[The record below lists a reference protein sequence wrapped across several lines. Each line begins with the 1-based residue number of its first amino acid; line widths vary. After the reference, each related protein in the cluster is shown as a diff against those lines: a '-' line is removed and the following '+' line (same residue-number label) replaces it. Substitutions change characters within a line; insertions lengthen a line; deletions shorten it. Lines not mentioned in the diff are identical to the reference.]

1 MAYGKKNVISTDLSK
16 LIFGLLGEPGIGKTT
31 TIYQMAEKEFG
42 EDGYLLLDVG
52 SEWGSEYIN
61 GVVAEQTET
70 FKKFMEVT
78 NDIIKNKDTEYP
90 NLKVVIID
98 TIDSLFEI
106 GEPYL
111 VKLYNQEHMGEK
123 SFIPAKTIN
132 AAEGGFMH
140 GQDRLIEIVINQLV
154 KLRKAGVGFWYTG
167 HVKRRSND
175 DAFSGESYDMI
186 TTNMSQRYF
195 AAIRNKSHA
204 IGIAYIDRT
213 LTKQEIGKE
222 NPVTKEKKTI
232 TRVVSESRK
241 VKFRDDSYT
250 ADSKSR
256 LEYIVDEVSLSADEI
271 LKALKDAITAGSA
284 PTKAKKLPTK
294 AKEET
299 FEEHVTVTEDE
310 AEELRDIGAVILG
323 DEEPESHEV
332 ETAPWDDDT
341 DEEIDLFDEDNED
354 DEEPFDEEVAKA
366 TIRPAFKNAD
376 AETKKIIKGILNG
389 AKLADVHDEK
399 TLKAILEALA

>member
-111 VKLYNQEHMGEK
+111 VKLYNQEHIGEK
-123 SFIPAKTIN
+123 GFIPAKTIN

-256 LEYIVDEVSLSADEI
+256 LEYIVNEVSLSADEI
-271 LKALKDAITAGSA
+271 LKALKDAITAGSTH
-284 PTKAKKLPTK
+284 TKAKKLPTK

-332 ETAPWDDDT
+332 ETAPWDE
-341 DEEIDLFDEDNED
+341 DEELDLFDEDDSIED
-354 DEEPFDEEVAKA
+354 ETFDEEAVKKAIRAKNK
-366 TIRPAFKNAD
+366 TAD
-376 AETKKIIKGILNG
+376 AATKKKVLELRGETLLN
-389 AKLADVHDEK
+389 DIHDEK
-399 TLKAILEALA
+399 LLKEILKALA

>member
-271 LKALKDAITAGSA
+271 LKALKDAITAGSTH
-284 PTKAKKLPTK
+284 TKAKKLPTK

-323 DEEPESHEV
+323 DEESESHEV
-332 ETAPWDDDT
+332 ETAPWDE
-341 DEEIDLFDEDNED
+341 DEELDLFDEDDSIED
-354 DEEPFDEEVAKA
+354 ETFDEEAVKKAIRAKNK
-366 TIRPAFKNAD
+366 TAD
-376 AETKKIIKGILNG
+376 AATKKKVLELRGETLLN
-389 AKLADVHDEK
+389 DIHDEK
-399 TLKAILEALA
+399 LLKEMLKALA

>member
-271 LKALKDAITAGSA
+271 LKALKDAITAGST
-284 PTKAKKLPTK
+284 PTKVKKLPTK

-341 DEEIDLFDEDNED
+341 DEEVDLFDEDNED
-354 DEEPFDEEVAKA
+354 DEGAFDENAAKA
-366 TIRPAFKNAD
+366 IIRPAFKVAD

-389 AKLADVHDEK
+389 AKLADVHDEN

>member
-123 SFIPAKTIN
+123 GFIPAKTIN

-271 LKALKDAITAGSA
+271 LKALKDAITSGGA
-284 PTKAKKLPTK
+284 PTKAKKLPAK

-299 FEEHVTVTEDE
+299 FEEHVTVTEDK

-332 ETAPWDDDT
+332 ETAPWDEDT

-354 DEEPFDEEVAKA
+354 DEEPFDENAAKA
-366 TIRPAFKNAD
+366 AIRPAFKNAD
-376 AETKKIIKGILNG
+376 AETKKAIKGILNG
-389 AKLADVHDEK
+389 AKLADVHDEN
-399 TLKAILEALA
+399 TLKAILDALA

>member
-111 VKLYNQEHMGEK
+111 VKLYNQEHIGEK

-271 LKALKDAITAGSA
+271 LKALKDAITAGST

-294 AKEET
+294 SKEET

-332 ETAPWDDDT
+332 ETAPWDKDT

-366 TIRPAFKNAD
+366 TIRPAFKAAD

-399 TLKAILEALA
+399 TLKAILKALA

>member
-123 SFIPAKTIN
+123 GFIPAKTIN

-140 GQDRLIEIVINQLV
+140 GQDRLIEIVIN
-154 KLRKAGVGFWYTG
+154 
-167 HVKRRSND
+167 
-175 DAFSGESYDMI
+175 I
-186 TTNMSQRYF
+186 
-195 AAIRNKSHA
+195 
-204 IGIAYIDRT
+204 
-213 LTKQEIGKE
+213 
-222 NPVTKEKKTI
+222 
-232 TRVVSESRK
+232 
-241 VKFRDDSYT
+241 
-250 ADSKSR
+250 
-256 LEYIVDEVSLSADEI
+256 
-271 LKALKDAITAGSA
+271 
-284 PTKAKKLPTK
+284 
-294 AKEET
+294 
-299 FEEHVTVTEDE
+299 
-310 AEELRDIGAVILG
+310 
-323 DEEPESHEV
+323 
-332 ETAPWDDDT
+332 
-341 DEEIDLFDEDNED
+341 
-354 DEEPFDEEVAKA
+354 
-366 TIRPAFKNAD
+366 
-376 AETKKIIKGILNG
+376 
-389 AKLADVHDEK
+389 
-399 TLKAILEALA
+399 

>member
-1 MAYGKKNVISTDLSK
+1 MAYGKKNVISSDLSR

-70 FKKFMEVT
+70 FKKFLEVT
-78 NDIIKNKDTEYP
+78 NDIIKNKDKEYP
-90 NLKVVIID
+90 NLKVVILD
-98 TIDSLFEI
+98 TIDALFEI

-123 SFIPAKTIN
+123 NFKPAATIN
-132 AAEGGFMH
+132 AAEGGFMK
-140 GQDRLIEIVINQLV
+140 GQDRLIEIVIDQLV
-154 KLRKAGVGFWYTG
+154 KLRKVGVGFWYTG

-175 DAFSGESYDMI
+175 DAFSGETYDMI

-213 LTKQEIGKE
+213 LTQQEVGKE
-222 NPVTKEKKTI
+222 NPITKEKKTI

-256 LEYIVDEVSLSADEI
+256 LENIAEEVLLDTDEL
-271 LKALKDAITAGSA
+271 LKALKDAISA
-284 PTKAKKLPTK
+284 ANGKSSVVKPAKSTP
-294 AKEET
+294 APVVEEP
-299 FEEHVTVTEDE
+299 EEEDDLSSIAPDDEIPFDTED
-310 AEELRDIGAVILG
+310 DIL
-323 DEEPESHEV
+323 DEEPKLIKLGKARLDAIR
-332 ETAPWDDDT
+332 TA
-341 DEEIDLFDEDNED
+341 F
-354 DEEPFDEEVAKA
+354 
-366 TIRPAFKNAD
+366 RNAD
-376 AETKKIIKGILNG
+376 DNTKKDVKKFLANYGN
-389 AKLADVHDEK
+389 KLADEMLETDVVSIE
-399 TLKAILEALA
+399 TILQL

>member
-123 SFIPAKTIN
+123 GFIPAKTIN

-271 LKALKDAITAGSA
+271 LKALKDAITSGSA

-323 DEEPESHEV
+323 DEEPESNEV
-332 ETAPWDDDT
+332 ETAPWDE
-341 DEEIDLFDEDNED
+341 DEEVDLFDEDDSIED
-354 DEEPFDEEVAKA
+354 ETFDEAAVKKAIRAKNK
-366 TIRPAFKNAD
+366 TAD
-376 AETKKIIKGILNG
+376 AATKKKVLELRGETLLKDI
-389 AKLADVHDEK
+389 HDEK
-399 TLKAILEALA
+399 LLKEMLKALA